1 MKIHSNHF
9 SLLLLAALAVV
20 PSLFAQQ
27 QQQQR
32 PQSGTGAPRTTTTPT
47 PAPPAGQDDQGR
59 IVVTTRE
66 VSLPISV
73 VDKKGVPISGL
84 TQSDFS
90 VLEDKQPQAIKSFAI
105 ESNNLPVYVA
115 VLMDTSAST
124 AGKLDFEKE
133 AALNFIYNIARPRK
147 DQVAFATFDDEV
159 TMHQDFTEKL
169 DLVDKAIRNV
179 KKPGVQTSLYNAVWQ
194 FCNEKMRGVSGL
206 RALVII
212 SDGDDSVGQAT
223 LEEAIEI
230 AQSTETMIFGIS
242 TKAGFSGV
250 VAGVEMGQVKDRG
263 DRNLEK
269 LCEET
274 GGRAFFTGDKL
285 ALERAFGR
293 VAKELRSQYIVSY
306 RPTNENYDG
315 RFRRIEVKLARQ
327 RDDMKVRT
335 RRGYRAIRRATDG
348 Q

>member
-1 MKIHSNHF
+1 MKIHSTHL
-9 SLLLLAALAVV
+9 SLLLMAAFAVV
-20 PSLFAQQ
+20 PFVSAQQ
-27 QQQQR
+27 QR
-32 PQSGTGAPRTTTTPT
+32 DAGTRRTAAT
-47 PAPPAGQDDQGR
+47 PAPDAPQDDSR
-59 IVVTTRE
+59 ETIVTRE
-66 VSLPISV
+66 VNLPISV
-73 VDKKGVPISGL
+73 VDKKGVPIAGL
-84 TQSDFS
+84 SQNDFL
-90 VLEDKQPQAIKSFAI
+90 VLEDKQPQGIKSFAI
-105 ESNNLPVYVA
+105 ESNNLPVYVG

-133 AALNFIYNIARPRK
+133 AAMNFIYTVTRLRK

-159 TMHQDFTEKL
+159 TMRQDFTDKL
-169 DLVDKAIRNV
+169 DLLDTAIRKV

-194 FCNEKMRGVSGL
+194 FCNEKMRGVRGL

-212 SDGDDSVGQAT
+212 TDGDDSVGQTT

-230 AQSTETMIFGIS
+230 AQNTETVIFGIS

-250 VAGVEMGQVKDRG
+250 VTGVDMGQVKDKG
-263 DRNLEK
+263 DRTLEK

-293 VAKELRSQYIVSY
+293 VAKELHSQYIVSY

-315 RFRRIEVKLARQ
+315 RFRRIEVKLARD
-327 RDDMKVRT
+327 RDGMKVRT
-335 RRGYRAIRRATDG
+335 RRGYRAIRRTTDG